1 MNCKRTFKMFT
12 GILTFLLLHGAA
24 GGIGLSSAAQPA
36 VPHAADSAITSSS
49 ARVAANG
56 QLDSLSAKNSG
67 KGWTCPM
74 HAEVHKHGP
83 GKCPICKMD
92 LVKAKNRNG

>member
-1 MNCKRTFKMFT
+1 MNCRRTFKMFT
-12 GILTFLLLHGAA
+12 GILTFLILHGVA
-24 GGIGLSSAAQPA
+24 GGIGLASAAQPA
-36 VPHAADSAITSSS
+36 VPHAADSANTRS

-56 QLDSLSAKNSG
+56 PLDTLSAKNSA

-92 LVKAKNRNG
+92 LVKVKNRNG